1 MIERIDNIFKFSLT
15 QNPMLMTI
23 GLVNGELVLTHLSF
37 LFYNVI
43 TVGMR
48 GKPNFL
54 RLLTKNYTCLE
65 KYNFIK

>member
-1 MIERIDNIFKFSLT
+1 
-15 QNPMLMTI
+15 MTV

-48 GKPNFL
+48 RKPNFL
-54 RLLTKNYTCLE
+54 RLLTKKYTCLE